1 MAVFDYPAVPK
12 NGALRLED
20 ATGTPIAVTTMYDMG
35 NCQYDDMSAG
45 YLEKEIL
52 QIRGLDTFVVETQEE
67 RIGFSFDC
75 VLTDVTDGTD
85 KLVRDACMKTGAF
98 ASGVSTLGANK
109 PWALKLTWTLE
120 QTSYGASTDSTI
132 VFAKV
137 LVKHSFAEGIP
148 GKLSIKGVIFNPSS
162 TVSVT

>member
-12 NGALRLED
+12 NAVIRLED
-20 ATGTPIAVTTMYDMG
+20 ATGTPIAVTTPYDMG
-35 NCQYDDMSAG
+35 NFQYDDMSAG
-45 YLEKEIL
+45 YFEKEIIQL
-52 QIRGLDTFVVETQEE
+52 RGVDTFVVETQEE

-75 VLTDVTDGTD
+75 VLTDVTDATE
-85 KLVRDACMKTGAF
+85 KLVRDAIMKTGAF

-109 PWALKLTWTLE
+109 PWAIKITWTLE
-120 QTSYGASTDSTI
+120 QTAYGAGTDSTI

-137 LVKHSFAEGIP
+137 LVKHSFAEGVP